1 VPDPLIA
8 LLVGCVLLGAGLLL
22 FWPRGGLIGYFRR
35 VQQMSDRVLREDA
48 LKQIHKSERHGQQ
61 TTVESLAGS
70 LQISENQAADLVVDM
85 QDIQLVAEEGDELQ
99 LTPEGRRYALQIIRA
114 HRLWERYL
122 AHETG
127 YSEEEWHDQADRYEH
142 LLPPEA
148 TDALDVKLGRPTHDP
163 HGDPIPTADGE
174 LILHGGRPLTDMSL
188 NQALQIVHLEDEPE
202 AVYAQLLAE
211 GIYPGMQVRLLEY
224 SSQRVRFWAAGDEH
238 LLAPMVA
245 ANISVVPIPQEIPIE
260 AEAGVPL
267 SLLLPGEKG
276 EVVDL
281 SPRLRGPERRRLM
294 DLGILPGTEI
304 EATMSAPGGEPIAYR
319 IRGALIALR
328 REQASLIRIS
338 KMQENYS

>member
-1 VPDPLIA
+1 
-8 LLVGCVLLGAGLLL
+8 
-22 FWPRGGLIGYFRR
+22 
-35 VQQMSDRVLREDA
+35 MSDRVLREDA
-48 LKQIHKSERHGQQ
+48 LKQIHKSERHDQQ

-70 LQISENQAADLVVDM
+70 LQISVNQAADLVVDM
-85 QDIQLVAEEGDELQ
+85 QAYELVAEEGDELR

-142 LLPPEA
+142 
-148 TDALDVKLGRPTHDP
+148 PTHDP

-211 GIYPGMQVRLLEY
+211 GIYPGMQVRLLEH

-238 LLAPMVA
+238 LLAPIVA
-245 ANISVVPIPQEIPIE
+245 ANISVVPIPQEIW
-260 AEAGVPL
+260 GFCRVL
-267 SLLLPGEKG
+267 
-276 EVVDL
+276 
-281 SPRLRGPERRRLM
+281 RLRP
-294 DLGILPGTEI
+294 P
-304 EATMSAPGGEPIAYR
+304 
-319 IRGALIALR
+319 
-328 REQASLIRIS
+328 
-338 KMQENYS
+338 

>member
-1 VPDPLIA
+1 
-8 LLVGCVLLGAGLLL
+8 
-22 FWPRGGLIGYFRR
+22 
-35 VQQMSDRVLREDA
+35 
-48 LKQIHKSERHGQQ
+48 
-61 TTVESLAGS
+61 
-70 LQISENQAADLVVDM
+70 
-85 QDIQLVAEEGDELQ
+85 
-99 LTPEGRRYALQIIRA
+99 
-114 HRLWERYL
+114 
-122 AHETG
+122 
-127 YSEEEWHDQADRYEH
+127 
-142 LLPPEA
+142 
-148 TDALDVKLGRPTHDP
+148 
-163 HGDPIPTADGE
+163 
-174 LILHGGRPLTDMSL
+174 MSL

-211 GIYPGMQVRLLEY
+211 GIYPGMQVRLLEH

-238 LLAPMVA
+238 LLAPIVA
-245 ANISVVPIPQEIPIE
+245 ANISVVPIPQEILIE

-304 EATMSAPGGEPIAYR
+304 EATMSAPGGEPVAYR